1 MQPNT
6 IPTWAQSSA
15 DATQVSLTISSF
27 GKAAA
32 ALLVTYA
39 TLKGIDPALVTSNVT
54 TVTQAA
60 QNIVAQYAAVLPAL
74 YAAYQSVKV
83 IEGIIRKGAVR
94 LFTKSSV
101 QASA

>member
-15 DATQVSLTISSF
+15 DATQVSLTISSL

-32 ALLVTYA
+32 AFLVTYA
-39 TLKGIDPALVTSNVT
+39 TLKGIDPILVTSNVT

-60 QNIVAQYAAVLPAL
+60 QNIIAQYIAVLPAL
-74 YAAYQSVKV
+74 YAAYQSVKT
-83 IEGIIRKGAVR
+83 IEGVGRKVWVR

-101 QASA
+101 PASA